1 MNHIKLIKSVQDH
14 EQALARLMTLMDLD
28 PEVGSEEGDELD
40 VLALL
45 IEKYEE
51 EAFPMDPPDPI
62 EAIKFRMDQQGLI
75 KKDLVTFIG
84 SAPKVTEVLN
94 GTRNLSINMIRKLHE
109 GLGIS
114 ADVLIRESNQQE
126 AIASD
131 IDWLSFPLTEMRKN
145 GYFPDFN
152 GSLNELKEYA
162 AEQVNSFFSSV
173 SNGFE
178 LEPALLRSSA
188 HLRSNDK
195 EIDSY
200 ALWAWQVRVLQKAK
214 EDKLDVRYEKG
225 TVNAE
230 WMKKL
235 AEMSWSTQGPKLAK
249 EYLNSHGIHLII
261 EPHLPKTYLDGA
273 VCTSCEGNP
282 IVALTLRHDKLDNF
296 WFSLMHELA
305 HLALHV
311 DETETWFLDDFDAH
325 GADEKEQ
332 EADALAKESF
342 IPLKGW
348 NPKRFVDPASV
359 RLLANKLNISPC
371 IVAGRVK
378 YELENHRLFGTFF
391 REKVRKHFNLS

>member
-1 MNHIKLIKSVQDH
+1 
-14 EQALARLMTLMDLD
+14 
-28 PEVGSEEGDELD
+28 
-40 VLALL
+40 
-45 IEKYEE
+45 
-51 EAFPMDPPDPI
+51 
-62 EAIKFRMDQQGLI
+62 MDQQGLI

-162 AEQVNSFFSSV
+162 ADQVNSFFSSV